1 MLQTVL
7 IIIHLILIAVVWYI
21 AGNISGE
28 KGEIK
33 EKYEFEGIRNE
44 EGISILNEKL
54 VIPVIVGICLNLA
67 IFYWVVVNTKP
78 EEYFN
83 YIWFV
88 LLVPVSIFIA
98 LAAFSS
104 NGDSFKAYIASFVC
118 GFICLCLFFMI
129 LLFMIVPN
137 SHMILGEPEETTTRI
152 DIVNVNDSKEVTGS
166 ISGGGFLVFSIKGS
180 ISTNNV
186 YSYYYQQEDGSFK
199 LASIPADESSI
210 YYLPEGETQGYINKI
225 TTTTYY
231 YDNMNYPAVK
241 TDEIESQ
248 SERYEIYVPE
258 GSIGTYY
265 EFNGE

>member
-21 AGNISGE
+21 VGIISGE

-33 EKYEFEGIRNE
+33 EKYQLQGIRNE

-54 VIPVIVGICLNLA
+54 VISVFVGICLNLA
-67 IFYWVVVNTKP
+67 ILYWVVVNTKP

-98 LAAFSS
+98 LATFSM
-104 NGDSFKAYIASFVC
+104 NGYSYKAYIASFMS
-118 GFICLCLFFMI
+118 GFVCLCLFIIILFSMI
-129 LLFMIVPN
+129 SPD
-137 SHMILGEPEETTTRI
+137 SHRISGKPEETTTRI

-166 ISGGGFLVFSIKGS
+166 VSGGGFLIYSVNGS
-180 ISTNNV
+180 V
-186 YSYYYQQEDGSFK
+186 
-199 LASIPADESSI
+199 
-210 YYLPEGETQGYINKI
+210 YLPEGETKGYINKI

-241 TDEIESQ
+241 TDKIESQ
-248 SERYEIYVPE
+248 TERYEIYVPE
-258 GSIGTYY
+258 GSIATYH